1 MSDEGLDQGGGSVRA
16 VLRAVDIL
24 KSFAG
29 APGPL
34 SVADIRRS
42 VPLSRPTLYRLLD
55 TLVAAEMLHV
65 EGQPQRF
72 RLGRMVALLGRSWA
86 DQLAIDAVA
95 RPIMDDLRDRSGETC
110 SLFELREGRQFCVLE
125 SKSRQ
130 ALSMSR
136 GIGELTDGFHGASGI
151 AILAWLD
158 PAHATELLRRTNP
171 QDREPITAAEL
182 TATRSDGFAISHG
195 AIYKGAASIAAPV
208 FDRNGQVFGSL
219 ALFGP
224 EARIRDEGMDEQI
237 RMLREAAARLS
248 AELGAPDP

>member
-1 MSDEGLDQGGGSVRA
+1 
-16 VLRAVDIL
+16 
-24 KSFAG
+24 
-29 APGPL
+29 
-34 SVADIRRS
+34 
-42 VPLSRPTLYRLLD
+42 
-55 TLVAAEMLHV
+55 
-65 EGQPQRF
+65 
-72 RLGRMVALLGRSWA
+72 
-86 DQLAIDAVA
+86 
-95 RPIMDDLRDRSGETC
+95 MDDLRDRSGETC

-158 PAHATELLRRTNP
+158 PAHAIELSRRTNP

-182 TATRSDGFAISHG
+182 AATRRDGFAISHG

-237 RMLREAAARLS
+237 RMLRDAAARLS
-248 AELGAPDP
+248 AELGAPDA